1 MTFEEFPDRI
11 KHLVQATLPRVKVQS
26 EVFPVYETKGDLVS
40 FGIADSGPCTE
51 IDLKAYHATEP
62 CSRTLCRLV
71 DGAYSTC

>member
-40 FGIADSGPCTE
+40 SE
-51 IDLKAYHATEP
+51 HATP
-62 CSRTLCRLV
+62 GSYFRKLTSIHLV
-71 DGAYSTC
+71 WYSTESCRGTFRRLAD

>member
-40 FGIADSGPCTE
+40 FGHCKPES
-51 IDLKAYHATEP
+51 
-62 CSRTLCRLV
+62 LC
-71 DGAYSTC
+71 